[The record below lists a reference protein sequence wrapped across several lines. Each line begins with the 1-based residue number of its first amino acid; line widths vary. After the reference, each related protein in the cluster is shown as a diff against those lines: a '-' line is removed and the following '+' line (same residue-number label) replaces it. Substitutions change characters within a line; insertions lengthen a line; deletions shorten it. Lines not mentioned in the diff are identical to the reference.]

1 MHYFNIIFI
10 IGPEPAVFMFNSN
23 MAAKRLPWYL
33 LLFLLVLI
41 RSRFSSAKEEFHE
54 ELLVKPFPTGEVLT
68 YFQFTT
74 LWDVQIYDNDACK
87 FVIVGLL

>member
-1 MHYFNIIFI
+1 
-10 IGPEPAVFMFNSN
+10 
-23 MAAKRLPWYL
+23 MAATKLSRYL
-33 LLFLLVLI
+33 LLLLLVLI
-41 RSRFSSAKEEFHE
+41 RLRFSSAKEEFHE

-87 FVIVGLL
+87 FVPSAKLLDVYKNIKLLYS